1 MKITVN
7 HSARAAGALAALVTV
22 TMAVSANIP
31 SASAQ
36 GQQDF
41 SQVQI
46 KTTKISD
53 NFYTLEGQGGMI
65 GALVGPDGVLLVD
78 TQFAPLTEKIV
89 AAVRQISSAPIRLVI
104 NTHVHGDHTGGNEN
118 LAKLGATIFSREEL
132 RWRLAHP
139 NPTAAGAPGTPAP
152 AGALPK
158 ITYDGPV
165 TFHLNG
171 EEVRAI
177 PIQRAHTDGDTLVRF
192 VQNDVLMTGDYFR
205 SVGYPNID
213 RNNGG
218 TLNGMLE
225 GLGVAIGMA
234 GPNTKVI
241 PGHGPTADRSGVTFH
256 RDMLLAVRDRVAQMM
271 QQGRTE
277 QEVIAARL
285 TAAYDARV
293 QPANQQNADRFIAQ
307 VYAELKAAR

>member
-1 MKITVN
+1 MEFAREVRVRAMLTALLAAIMAILAHVP
-7 HSARAAGALAALVTV
+7 SAR
-22 TMAVSANIP
+22 
-31 SASAQ
+31 AQ

-46 KTTKISD
+46 KPTKISD

-65 GALVGPDGVLLVD
+65 GVLAGQDGVLLVD
-78 TQFAPLTEKIV
+78 TQFAPLTEKIA
-89 AAVRQISSAPIRLVI
+89 AAVRQISSAPIRFVL

-118 LAKLGATIFSREEL
+118 LAKLGATILSRDEL

-158 ITYDGPV
+158 ITYDGPI

-171 EEVRAI
+171 EEVQAI
-177 PIQRAHTDGDTLVRF
+177 PIPGAHTDGDTLVRF
-192 VQNDVLMTGDYFR
+192 VHNDVLMTGDYFR

-218 TLNGMLE
+218 SLDGMIE
-225 GLGVAIGMA
+225 GLGTTIGRA
-234 GPNTKVI
+234 GPNTKII
-241 PGHGPTADRSGVTFH
+241 PGHGPTVDRAGVTFH
-256 RDMLLAVRDRVAQMM
+256 RDMIVAVRDRVAQMM
-271 QQGRTE
+271 QQGRSE
-277 QEVIAARL
+277 QEIIAARL

-293 QPANQQNADRFIAQ
+293 QPANQQNADRFVSQ
-307 VYAELKAAR
+307 VYAELRAAR

>member
-1 MKITVN
+1 MRIAVIKPV
-7 HSARAAGALAALVTV
+7 RVLPALAALAVL
-22 TMAVSANIP
+22 MAVAANIP
-31 SASAQ
+31 SANAQ
-36 GQQDF
+36 GQQDM

-46 KTTKISD
+46 KPTKISD

-78 TQFAPLTEKIV
+78 TQFAPLTEKIA
-89 AAVRQISSAPIRLVI
+89 AAVRQISSAPIRFVV

-118 LAKLGATIFSREEL
+118 LAKLGATIFSRDEL

-152 AGALPK
+152 AAALPK

-171 EEVRAI
+171 EEVQAI

-192 VQNDVLMTGDYFR
+192 VNADVLMTGDYFR

-218 TLNGMLE
+218 SLDGMLE
-225 GLGVAIGMA
+225 GLGITIGMA

-241 PGHGPTADRSGVTFH
+241 PGHGPTVDRTGVTFH
-256 RDMLLAVRDRVAQMM
+256 RDMILAVRDRVAQLI
-271 QQGRTE
+271 QQGKNE
-277 QEVIAARL
+277 HEVIAARP
-285 TAAYDARV
+285 ASEYDAKV
-293 QPANQQNADRFIAQ
+293 QAPNPQNADRFVAQ